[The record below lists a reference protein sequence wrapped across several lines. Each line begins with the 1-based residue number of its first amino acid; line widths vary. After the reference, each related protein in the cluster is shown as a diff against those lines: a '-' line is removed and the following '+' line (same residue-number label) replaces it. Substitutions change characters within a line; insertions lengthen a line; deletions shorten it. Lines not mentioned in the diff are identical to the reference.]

1 MLKNIEIEKKFKKIL
16 TDAVEYLKSIGTTEI
31 ILFGSLV
38 DGTYNEYSDIDL
50 AISGIS
56 PRLYFKTLAI
66 LSSIVGKKID
76 LVLLDHVSNDFE
88 TKIRE
93 EGETIHAI

>member
-1 MLKNIEIEKKFKKIL
+1 MLNNIEMKKKFQKIL
-16 TDAVEYLKSIGTTEI
+16 SDVVEYLKSIGTTEI

-56 PRLYFKTLAI
+56 PRLYFKTLSI

-76 LVLLDHVSNDFE
+76 LVLLGHVSKDFE
-88 TKIRE
+88 TKIRL
-93 EGETIHAI
+93 EGVTIYAI